1 MFEGA
6 SKAAINHLARTLAKE
21 EPSITTLAIR
31 PGMVDTQ
38 MQTDIRGKYLQNMD
52 EDDQAKFMGAHKD
65 GKLLPPEKPGHVM
78 ARLAVDVKLAGKSLS
93 GAFLSWSDEKLKE
106 YHD

>member
-1 MFEGA
+1 MYYRSGA

-52 EDDQAKFMGAHKD
+52 EDDQAKFTGAHEEGEAVATGEARECD
-65 GKLLPPEKPGHVM
+65 GEIGGGFGV
-78 ARLAVDVKLAGKSLS
+78 RREGVE
-93 GAFLSWSDEKLKE
+93 WSVFELE
-106 YHD
+106 